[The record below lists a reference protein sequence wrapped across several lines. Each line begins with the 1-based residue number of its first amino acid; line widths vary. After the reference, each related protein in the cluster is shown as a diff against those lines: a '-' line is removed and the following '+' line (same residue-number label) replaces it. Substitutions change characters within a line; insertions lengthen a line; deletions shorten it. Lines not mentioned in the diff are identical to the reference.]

1 MRTKICKWGNSLGL
15 RIPKSFAEEARIA
28 DGSTVE
34 LTLDNGR
41 LVVRAVPVA
50 RYTLEELVAGITDA
64 NRHGEVNVGRAVG
77 NEEW

>member
-1 MRTKICKWGNSLGL
+1 MRTKVDKWGNSLGL

-28 DGSTVE
+28 EGSTVE

-50 RYTLEELVAGITDA
+50 RYTLEELMAGITDP
-64 NRHGEVNVGRAVG
+64 NRHGEVNMGRAVG
-77 NEEW
+77 NEGW